1 MIRQAPRSTRTDT
14 LFPYTTLFDLT
25 AGLLGSVL
33 VNQFKTDYLNEAL
46 YTQATYKIVDQ
57 LSVTGGIRYTWDRT
71 KGYGIK
77 DRYAFALTVPL
88 PVKQQISRPEVKS
101 EAPTGLIEL
110 SYKPVD
116 DVMAY
121 AKYSRG
127 YRQGSVNQIGSASCR
142 ERVCTYV

>member
-1 MIRQAPRSTRTDT
+1 MCFVFFSSRRRHTICALVTGVQTCALPISQ
-14 LFPYTTLFDLT
+14 FNCFDVT

-77 DRYAFALTVPL
+77 DRYAFALRSEEHTSEL
-88 PVKQQISRPEVKS
+88 QSLMRIS
-101 EAPTGLIEL
+101 
-110 SYKPVD
+110 
-116 DVMAY
+116 Y
-121 AKYSRG
+121 AVFCSHHITT
-127 YRQGSVNQIGSASCR
+127 SVSHSHLTTSII
-142 ERVCTYV
+142 

>member
-1 MIRQAPRSTRTDT
+1 MCFVFFSSRRRHTICALVTGVQTCALPISQ
-14 LFPYTTLFDLT
+14 FNCFDVT

-77 DRYAFALTVPL
+77 DRYALD
-88 PVKQQISRPEVKS
+88 RKS
-101 EAPTGLIEL
+101 TRLN
-110 SYKPVD
+110 S
-116 DVMAY
+116 
-121 AKYSRG
+121 SH
-127 YRQGSVNQIGSASCR
+127 
-142 ERVCTYV
+142 

>member
-88 PVKQQISRPEVKS
+88 PVKQQVSRPEVKS

-110 SYKPVD
+110 RYKPRSEQ
-116 DVMAY
+116 
-121 AKYSRG
+121 SRVG
-127 YRQGSVNQIGSASCR
+127 KECVSTCR
-142 ERVCTYV
+142 SRWRPYNKKKK

>member
-77 DRYAFALTVPL
+77 DRYAFALTAPL
-88 PVKQQISRPEVKS
+88 PVKQQGSRPEVKRDRNS
-101 EAPTGLIEL
+101 A
-110 SYKPVD
+110 
-116 DVMAY
+116 A
-121 AKYSRG
+121 
-127 YRQGSVNQIGSASCR
+127 QGHSVTV
-142 ERVCTYV
+142 RVEPGGRRTLTKNRPFMSLHTFITLTT

>member
-88 PVKQQISRPEVKS
+88 PVKQQVSRPEVKR
-101 EAPTGLIEL
+101 EAPPGLIEM
-110 SYKPVD
+110 SSKRS
-116 DVMAY
+116 AE
-121 AKYSRG
+121 SRAG
-127 YRQGSVNQIGSASCR
+127 QECDRR
-142 ERVCTYV
+142 

>member
-88 PVKQQISRPEVKS
+88 PVKQQVSRPEVKS

-116 DVMAY
+116 DVR
-121 AKYSRG
+121 S
-127 YRQGSVNQIGSASCR
+127 
-142 ERVCTYV
+142 EEPTYEHQSLSHITY

>member
-33 VNQFKTDYLNEAL
+33 VNQFKTDCLNEAL

-88 PVKQQISRPEVKS
+88 PVKQQVSRPEVKS
-101 EAPTGLIEL
+101 EAPTGLIEQTE
-110 SYKPVD
+110 
-116 DVMAY
+116 
-121 AKYSRG
+121 RT
-127 YRQGSVNQIGSASCR
+127 SCR
-142 ERVCTYV
+142 ERVGRYV